1 MGFIIVTDQKQKTL
15 DAGFAGIK
23 KLLPD
28 GAFGGR
34 GRERGPELTMTD
46 DDQVVC

>member
-34 GRERGPELTMTD
+34 GRVHLITAKMKMMPKMM
-46 DDQVVC
+46 